1 MIHESNGR
9 LKGNLNEYLELSENE
24 NATYKK
30 LWQSV
35 NAVLRGKYVMPT
47 VYIVKEKEFQIN
59 SLSPYLKEL
68 EKKRQK

>member
-1 MIHESNGR
+1 MIYESNGC
-9 LKGNLNEYLELSENE
+9 LKGNVNEYLELNENE

-35 NAVLRGKYVMPT
+35 NAVLRGKCVIPT
-47 VYIVKEKEFQIN
+47 VYIGKKKFQIN